1 MPLDKNSFYAR
12 TMHTPDTPERASLRA
27 ALRDVSKALLPL
39 HRALIDAA
47 KDDYAFGIAPVKP
60 PQLLQL
66 LNDDPFFAWLKPLTS
81 LIVDIDEMAR
91 TDFEPADVA
100 AIADRFRC
108 FSDGD
113 QLGVPEGIAGFA
125 AIAAASDDD
134 TIAIDDDCAHW
145 NLARRAGFFGQRERF
160 AHPVRFV
167 HSFKDYN
174 GGLIARRRIVA

>member
-12 TMHTPDTPERASLRA
+12 TMHTPDSPERAVLRS

-60 PQLLQL
+60 SQLLQL

-91 TDFEPADVA
+91 TDFETTDIA
-100 AIADRFRC
+100 AIANRVDRLF
-108 FSDGD
+108 GAKAN
-113 QLGVPEGIAGFA
+113 EAFA
-125 AIAAASDDD
+125 AQYIPMLQRSVDIAVGHASLRKAAAR
-134 TIAIDDDCAHW
+134 
-145 NLARRAGFFGQRERF
+145 LRA
-160 AHPVRFV
+160 
-167 HSFKDYN
+167 
-174 GGLIARRRIVA
+174 